1 MSDDVYF
8 TIEKPTCGAI
18 FKDKGSKFL
27 GFAFPISSEDD
38 VKPLIDNLKK
48 EHHAARHWC
57 YAWQLGVKTIN
68 YRANDDGEP
77 SNSAGKPIYGQILA
91 KNLTNILMVV
101 VRYYGGINLGVGGLI
116 QAYKTAAQYC
126 LDQAG
131 IVEKTL
137 QVEFL
142 IKFNYNELNKVM
154 RFIKENHLTIIS
166 QSMEMI
172 CEFKLSIRKKEAKK
186 IETILNNFQNV
197 NYTILNL

>member
-8 TIEKPTCGAI
+8 TIETPTCGDI

-27 GFAFPISSEDD
+27 GFVYPISSEDD

-57 YAWQLGVKTIN
+57 YAWQLGVETIN

-77 SNSAGKPIYGQILA
+77 SNSAGKPIYGQILS
-91 KNLTNILMVV
+91 KNLTNILVVV
-101 VRYYGGINLGVGGLI
+101 VRYYGGINLGVGRLM

-126 LDQAG
+126 LDNSE

-142 IKFNYNELNKVM
+142 LKFDYKDLNKIM
-154 RFIKENHLTIIS
+154 RFIKENHLTVVT
-166 QSMEMI
+166 QSMEMV
-172 CEFKLSIRKKEAKK
+172 CEFKLSIRKKEASK
-186 IETILNNFQNV
+186 IEAILNDFQNV
-197 NYTILNL
+197 NYTILSL